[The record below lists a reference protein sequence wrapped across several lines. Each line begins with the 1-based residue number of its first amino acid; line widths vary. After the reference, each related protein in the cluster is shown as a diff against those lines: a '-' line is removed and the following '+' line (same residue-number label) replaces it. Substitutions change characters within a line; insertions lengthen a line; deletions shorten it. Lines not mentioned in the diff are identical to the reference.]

1 MHMKVLFLTP
11 YTLNLRLGGF
21 EAQVIEVYENLKRI
35 GVDVK
40 WYYEVNSFDGFD
52 ILHVWSVDIGML
64 PFITTARSKGLKI
77 VLTPMKGSRAEKNW
91 YLRLAKY
98 LSLIPQVCVTHK
110 KSNQIIN
117 LADYVTP
124 LCQFEAERI
133 SNVYKYPA
141 SKIKIVPNG
150 LSEVFIGNRNVETS
164 LKIPFDHYC
173 LMVGRIEDN
182 KNQFT
187 AIQAINELGL
197 NMIIV
202 GKAGPNSENYLE
214 RCKAI
219 SRNNICYWG
228 SEYNK
233 QKLALLY
240 KKADLTI
247 IPSKS
252 EMVPLVVFESL
263 SQKTPVICTNRCG
276 ITGDVVSGLFF
287 TDIGVNALKEIIESA
302 IHFDKN
308 KISDEGI
315 FSWTDVAKLYISVYK
330 SVLKKKHID
339 GK

>member
-21 EAQVIEVYENLKRI
+21 EAQVIEVYENLKSV

-40 WYYEVNSFDGFD
+40 WYYEVDSFDGFD
-52 ILHVWSVDIGML
+52 IMHVWSVDIGML
-64 PFITTARSKGLKI
+64 PYIITAKSKGLKI

-91 YLRLAKY
+91 YLRLANS

-110 KSNQIIN
+110 RNIQIIS

-124 LCQFEAERI
+124 LCKFEAERI
-133 SNVYKYPA
+133 SSVYNYPA
-141 SKIKIVPNG
+141 SKIKIISNG
-150 LSEVFIGNRNVETS
+150 LSEVFIDNRDAEST
-164 LKIPFDHYC
+164 LTIPFAHYC
-173 LMVGRIEDN
+173 LMVGRIEEN
-182 KNQFT
+182 KNQLT

-202 GKAGPNSENYLE
+202 GKAGPISDNYFE
-214 RCKAI
+214 RCKAS

-228 SEYNK
+228 TEYNK

-263 SQKTPVICTNRCG
+263 SQKTPVVCTNRCG
-276 ITGDVVSGLFF
+276 ITGDLIPGLFF
-287 TDIGVNALKEIIESA
+287 TGIGVSA
-302 IHFDKN
+302 IKRNIVKALHYDKN
-308 KISDEGI
+308 AISKKGV
-315 FSWTDVAKLYISVYK
+315 FSWRDIAEQYVSVYK
-330 SVLKKKHID
+330 TVLSKKNNK
-339 GK
+339 

>member
-1 MHMKVLFLTP
+1 MLMKILFLTP
-11 YTLNLRLGGF
+11 YTLNLKLGGF
-21 EAQVIEVYENLKRI
+21 ESQVIEVYENLKSI

-64 PFITTARSKGLKI
+64 SFITTARSKGLKI

-91 YLRLAKY
+91 YLRLAKS

-110 KSNQIIN
+110 KNNQIIN

-133 SNVYKYPA
+133 SSVYKYPA
-141 SKIKIVPNG
+141 SKIKIIPNG
-150 LSEVFIGNRNVETS
+150 LSEVFIGNRDVETS
-164 LKIPFDHYC
+164 LTIPFDHYC

-182 KNQFT
+182 KNQLT

-228 SEYNK
+228 PEYNK

-276 ITGDVVSGLFF
+276 ITGDVVPGLFF
-287 TDIGVNALKEIIESA
+287 TDISVSA
-302 IHFDKN
+302 IKRNIVKALYFDRN
-308 KISDEGI
+308 KISKMGI
-315 FSWTDVAKLYISVYK
+315 FSWRDIAEQYVSVYK
-330 SVLKKKHID
+330 TVLSEK
-339 GK
+339 